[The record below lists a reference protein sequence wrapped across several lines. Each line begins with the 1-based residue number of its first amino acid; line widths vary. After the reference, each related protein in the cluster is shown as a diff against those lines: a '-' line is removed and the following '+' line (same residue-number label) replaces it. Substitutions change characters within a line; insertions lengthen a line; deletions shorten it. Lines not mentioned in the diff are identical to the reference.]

1 MRRLLLGGR
10 GALRMLSSV
19 PSQSGKIVYT
29 LTDEAPRLAT
39 YSLLPIVNRFTSG
52 AGISLESVDI
62 SVAAR
67 ILALFPE
74 ALPAGEKQEDT
85 LAYLGQLSTSPTA
98 NVVKLPN
105 VSASVPQL
113 LEAISELQA
122 KGYKLPPFPSDAQ
135 DQEALDIRAKYGK
148 VLGSAVNPVLREG
161 NSDRRVAE
169 AVKAYAK
176 ANPTKMGPWRPDS
189 LTHVAHM
196 DDGDFYGAEQSYTV
210 AESCSASIV
219 LEEADGYST
228 VLKKGIQLSAGEV
241 IDASAMDV
249 RKLRAWAEREIDE
262 ARRQGLLLSLHLKA
276 TMMKVSDPVI
286 FGHVVR
292 AFYAPVFEKYAA
304 ELETAGADPSMGLAS
319 VLKRL
324 HSLPE
329 ATRKTIEAQ
338 IEECYEQ
345 RPKLAMVDSR
355 KGITN
360 LHVPSDIIVDASM
373 PNVVRDSGCMWNSE
387 DKLQETKC
395 LIPDRAYA
403 TMYNE
408 VLSFCKEH
416 GQFDP
421 RVMGNVANVGLMAQK
436 AEEYGSHDKTF
447 VLPREGMVKV
457 MREGSEEVIFSHKVQ
472 AGDIW
477 RMCSTKDEPIKDWV
491 RLAVDRA
498 RKTMDPVI
506 FWLDP
511 KRAHDGQLILKVN
524 RYLATHDLSGL
535 DISIKEPVVAMRH
548 TLGRARVGLDTV
560 SVTGNVL
567 RDYLTDLFP
576 ILELGTSSKMLSIV
590 PLLGGGGLYETG
602 AGGSAPKH
610 VQQFVAEGHLRWD
623 SLGEYLA
630 LGVSLEDFGAK
641 HKNEQATRLGQ
652 TLSAATQRLLEH
664 RRAPGRKVGELD
676 NRGESFYIAL
686 YWAEAMAAKDEAYK
700 ALATELASARATIV
714 RELAEAQGHPV
725 DIGGYY
731 MPDPKLCAVAMRPSA
746 TFNKIIDEGRTLG
759 TCGVAAIEP
768 SA

>member
-1 MRRLLLGGR
+1 
-10 GALRMLSSV
+10 
-19 PSQSGKIVYT
+19 
-29 LTDEAPRLAT
+29 
-39 YSLLPIVNRFTSG
+39 
-52 AGISLESVDI
+52 
-62 SVAAR
+62 
-67 ILALFPE
+67 
-74 ALPAGEKQEDT
+74 
-85 LAYLGQLSTSPTA
+85 

-122 KGYKLPPFPSDAQ
+122 WGYKLPPFPSDAQ

-276 TMMKVSDPVI
+276 TMMKELHFIHIYILYIYMPSLHLKATMMKELLSLLTSFFLLFSSFFYAPLLVSDPVI

-345 RPKLAMVDSR
+345 VSYSLVLFCLTFLTFFTGACLLMLCPVQTQLSTCTNKNNNNSDNDISDNNCSSR
-355 KGITN
+355 
-360 LHVPSDIIVDASM
+360 
-373 PNVVRDSGCMWNSE
+373 
-387 DKLQETKC
+387 
-395 LIPDRAYA
+395 
-403 TMYNE
+403 
-408 VLSFCKEH
+408 
-416 GQFDP
+416 FDP

-610 VQQFVAEGHLRWD
+610 VQQVPF
-623 SLGEYLA
+623 SPPF
-630 LGVSLEDFGAK
+630 SPF
-641 HKNEQATRLGQ
+641 
-652 TLSAATQRLLEH
+652 LL
-664 RRAPGRKVGELD
+664 
-676 NRGESFYIAL
+676 Y
-686 YWAEAMAAKDEAYK
+686 
-700 ALATELASARATIV
+700 
-714 RELAEAQGHPV
+714 Q
-725 DIGGYY
+725 
-731 MPDPKLCAVAMRPSA
+731 
-746 TFNKIIDEGRTLG
+746 
-759 TCGVAAIEP
+759 
-768 SA
+768 